1 MNSIHPNSIAAYW
14 EGRTDQFGKRT
25 QAIIGVLRNARGPLT
40 DREVMTALRFSDPNA
55 VRPRL
60 TELVDAGLVIQVGDV
75 RCPVTGKTV
84 RLVKLA
90 TRETQR
96 ELQLGLHAAAAIIE
110 QRKTA

>member
-1 MNSIHPNSIAAYW
+1 MKAIHPNSVAAYW

-60 TELVDAGLVIQVGDV
+60 TELVDAGLAIQVCDV

-96 ELQLGLHAAAAIIE
+96 ELQLSLHAAAAIIE